1 MKNHYHIVA
10 CIPIATLMQ
19 NPCDIVSNHYDIGE
33 KPLRHCWKP
42 LQHLY
47 KTIATFVQNH
57 CDICAK
63 PLQHLCKTI
72 ATFVQNHYDICAKP
86 VQTNRTTLKNRR
98 KILQNNFFYNLTAQT
113 NSGIAVQLSRR
124 SKICRI
130 IAKPSQ
136 KPFLNHNGFPEQ
148 DSPGWSSLTVPVVVD
163 GPLVGTWPKV
173 RTK

>member
-1 MKNHYHIVA
+1 MHTHCNIDAK
-10 CIPIATLMQ
+10 
-19 NPCDIVSNHYDIGE
+19 S
-33 KPLRHCWKP
+33 LRHCFKSLRHWRKTITT
-42 LQHLY
+42 LL
-47 KTIATFVQNH
+47 KTIATFVLNH
-57 CDICAK
+57 FDICAK
-63 PLQHLCKTI
+63 PLRHCAKPLRHLCKTI

-98 KILQNNFFYNLTAQT
+98 KILQNNFFYNLTPQT

-163 GPLVGTWPKV
+163 GPLVGT
-173 RTK
+173 

>member
-1 MKNHYHIVA
+1 MHTHCNIDAKSLRHCFKSLRHWRKTITTLLKT
-10 CIPIATLMQ
+10 IATLVQ
-19 NPCDIVSNHYDIGE
+19 NHCDI
-33 KPLRHCWKP
+33 CAKP
-42 LQHLY
+42 LQHLC

-163 GPLVGTWPKV
+163 GPLVGT
-173 RTK
+173 